1 MLYWLFVLIW
11 FFCGIQ
17 ILRNNGITRMCYF
30 FVGIFFVPS
39 VLKIIPQALLMG
51 HTFYATTFIVS
62 MFRFRELKL
71 ETSLSCPFFYSQ
83 FFILLASLLIGI
95 FDFRIGVP
103 LGLLRGIT
111 SFVSSYFLFFV
122 GWVSLTSASQA
133 DFVSNDTS
141 AIKEQ
146 TFFERILPLI
156 MPILLFGVWSA
167 FSRSNPILDAVG
179 LNGRFF
185 YENMDNFRSFR
196 VTGACVSS
204 SVYGL
209 ACATLFLCS
218 FFLTRYRTKTMI
230 FTMILLLVNLAL
242 SATRAAIIPFLIG
255 LCTFIILNKN
265 ISNVAQKSIISILVL
280 LLISPL
286 LPHFI
291 NDFISQLLDS
301 VMDVFLPSGSGGTK
315 YGGSNVDAREMQIMA
330 AFQYLKQKP
339 FFGHGFAY
347 FAEVISHGKKH
358 QELLGM
364 ESYLC
369 IIGVEYGLIYLITI
383 IAFYVQCFIYFWR
396 SRVYNKLYS
405 DLGLSLITMFI
416 PFLIFAW
423 VGGCWFFFLPL
434 LGYVAKAIYISK
446 NEQIV

>member
-1 MLYWLFVLIW
+1 
-11 FFCGIQ
+11 
-17 ILRNNGITRMCYF
+17 
-30 FVGIFFVPS
+30 
-39 VLKIIPQALLMG
+39 
-51 HTFYATTFIVS
+51 

-71 ETSLSCPFFYSQ
+71 ETFLSCPFFYSQ

-255 LCTFIILNKN
+255 LCTFIILK
-265 ISNVAQKSIISILVL
+265 
-280 LLISPL
+280 
-286 LPHFI
+286 
-291 NDFISQLLDS
+291 
-301 VMDVFLPSGSGGTK
+301 
-315 YGGSNVDAREMQIMA
+315 
-330 AFQYLKQKP
+330 
-339 FFGHGFAY
+339 
-347 FAEVISHGKKH
+347 
-358 QELLGM
+358 
-364 ESYLC
+364 
-369 IIGVEYGLIYLITI
+369 
-383 IAFYVQCFIYFWR
+383 
-396 SRVYNKLYS
+396 
-405 DLGLSLITMFI
+405 
-416 PFLIFAW
+416 
-423 VGGCWFFFLPL
+423 
-434 LGYVAKAIYISK
+434 
-446 NEQIV
+446 

>member
-1 MLYWLFVLIW
+1 
-11 FFCGIQ
+11 
-17 ILRNNGITRMCYF
+17 MCYF

-71 ETSLSCPFFYSQ
+71 ETFLSCPFFYSQ

-185 YENMDNFRSFR
+185 YGQF
-196 VTGACVSS
+196 
-204 SVYGL
+204 
-209 ACATLFLCS
+209 
-218 FFLTRYRTKTMI
+218 
-230 FTMILLLVNLAL
+230 
-242 SATRAAIIPFLIG
+242 P
-255 LCTFIILNKN
+255 
-265 ISNVAQKSIISILVL
+265 
-280 LLISPL
+280 
-286 LPHFI
+286 
-291 NDFISQLLDS
+291 
-301 VMDVFLPSGSGGTK
+301 
-315 YGGSNVDAREMQIMA
+315 
-330 AFQYLKQKP
+330 
-339 FFGHGFAY
+339 
-347 FAEVISHGKKH
+347 
-358 QELLGM
+358 
-364 ESYLC
+364 
-369 IIGVEYGLIYLITI
+369 
-383 IAFYVQCFIYFWR
+383 
-396 SRVYNKLYS
+396 
-405 DLGLSLITMFI
+405 
-416 PFLIFAW
+416 
-423 VGGCWFFFLPL
+423 
-434 LGYVAKAIYISK
+434 
-446 NEQIV
+446 

>member
-1 MLYWLFVLIW
+1 
-11 FFCGIQ
+11 
-17 ILRNNGITRMCYF
+17 MCYF

-71 ETSLSCPFFYSQ
+71 ETFLSCPFFYSQ

-209 ACATLFLCS
+209 ACFAK
-218 FFLTRYRTKTMI
+218 RM
-230 FTMILLLVNLAL
+230 LLWL
-242 SATRAAIIPFLIG
+242 
-255 LCTFIILNKN
+255 
-265 ISNVAQKSIISILVL
+265 
-280 LLISPL
+280 
-286 LPHFI
+286 
-291 NDFISQLLDS
+291 
-301 VMDVFLPSGSGGTK
+301 
-315 YGGSNVDAREMQIMA
+315 
-330 AFQYLKQKP
+330 
-339 FFGHGFAY
+339 
-347 FAEVISHGKKH
+347 
-358 QELLGM
+358 
-364 ESYLC
+364 
-369 IIGVEYGLIYLITI
+369 
-383 IAFYVQCFIYFWR
+383 
-396 SRVYNKLYS
+396 
-405 DLGLSLITMFI
+405 
-416 PFLIFAW
+416 
-423 VGGCWFFFLPL
+423 
-434 LGYVAKAIYISK
+434 
-446 NEQIV
+446 